1 MCGNWGIL
9 CLAEFAENAA
19 KRGEVFPARLQMIL
33 QGMLDIIQL
42 RGAQAGGCQLI
53 TSASSGA
60 DWLCTKALKPKRGDL
75 GQTLFRKFN
84 RKLLQRHLLRGK
96 LASVL
101 PCCRIPNRGSILM
114 QGHTRFG
121 TSSTPQLIETH
132 PHQWFPEGTSTAVWK
147 WKKGDGWTRKMT
159 NCCVT
164 ITHNGDFD
172 AWRPY
177 RETTIH
183 VGKLG
188 LWLNRVLQQR
198 HNGLGDSAKIAG
210 VIELLVCQ
218 GSWQRA
224 VRYAYHLHVA
234 CHVDQASGWTP
245 LSASAGSTVPGSS
258 AINAW
263 ANAFEA
269 EFKKTVD
276 KKGSIDS
283 NLLLDV
289 DSGTFQQFLAC
300 CKEQLLEGPCRGPTE
315 KWIPDTMLDRFA
327 NAAIAAFRDND
338 PLVATSVFLCHADG
352 TFGLSVTCTLWPQK
366 VVLAAKGQPMS
377 LAFGGHIHGGHPQV
391 AFWSSEPRAL
401 GSAGDSKSP
410 AVARYDL
417 DDQFGEVLEVS
428 IESPHNAAAEGVIE
442 PEFQHVKEKHLESP
456 LEARLPI
463 RKPPAP
469 LSDDDALGEAFA
481 VRIGERTAPDR
492 SDVQEVHYDVTCV
505 DEVRL
510 STSVMELPQ
519 HILMIRGLRY
529 SKEMS
534 GAAWQSE
541 PLSQES
547 FHAGLMEIGGPVAQN
562 QSMLMLERKK
572 VCKDIVAADLD
583 EIPRIIREIDYNWS
597 DEKSLNVR
605 SAQLFAELLLS
616 SKVGARR
623 QQIDVL
629 VFGVESSLWM
639 AQQFCADLTR
649 LFPHLR
655 AVAMSSN
662 VVLGLLQGGPGHVN
676 PSNWTYGQGSF
687 KVGRE
692 TLCLAVSHSGTS
704 YATIWAAR
712 YLGLRSERVFGM
724 SSSFDCLLAR
734 SIGQAPMEPFTN
746 RLFSTLVGIRPAEAA
761 TVATVAM
768 QHTLSYLLLSC
779 TAQATGYRIPS
790 LMECSRKELVEGLDS
805 VQSAPQDF
813 GESSMNSSVFHV
825 RVNRHC
831 AATTADVR
839 DMHRLLLT
847 LYYGATASCGV
858 DGHGNKSEL
867 DTHNQLKLTGH
878 KWSHH
883 ITESYWAT
891 FIPAAYVLITVTA
904 GIPPVTTVGQQIAD
918 ASMGEEVILEAWLL
932 WLLRALDALV
942 YTFLPIIVA
951 VIHRKLTGRRLW
963 MRFTTR
969 TLLVLEST
977 MNYKL
982 LRAYVSKLM
991 ALSWRF
997 ATLSVVGQNGCD
1009 HFVHEYTH
1017 KAQSDVL
1024 LAVGLTD
1031 GRLPSLASSE
1041 SSVLMSVQQ
1050 AKFIK
1055 GKGRGIEP
1063 YVLGHNPWTRQ
1074 GLFAHVVKL
1083 PTSRLRFAS
1092 EQVMMHDKL
1101 KTNEGIAPS
1110 EVLQRWTDLKL
1121 RKMDVVG
1128 MSPFRVSLSEVQSMI
1143 YPRKRLNL
1151 HSAERVLSELL
1162 DRQRGEDGAEVVP
1175 LGVRQF
1181 LSSFLAYDQFARTA
1195 SPDKSY
1201 AADPFSPSK
1210 QYAPT
1215 PDKMFRQISANSFR
1229 RSTSCDS
1236 KAIPPGLKS
1245 VLGPSW
1251 GSVTPVE
1258 SDRGTDPAKT
1268 EMDPAEFMALLHGD
1282 ELQNWVKTARYR
1294 WKKICKVRG
1303 VLLWIAEEP
1312 KKVQLSNAIL
1322 AGGITY
1328 GMIFSAWRRLS
1339 KQHDMDGLFEAP
1351 ASPSHS
1357 IASPNSP
1364 FTPGA
1369 SRKRKS
1375 VLAESLKDHAR
1386 NKNMLDRR
1394 KSFASTSIFV
1404 EGGDP
1409 SKQMGLGMQG
1419 KLVGQDM
1426 LSRGVDEVQVLESSR
1441 LTEGFYD
1448 TRVGSVERLIAWY
1461 VVFHSMA
1468 KPSSRLPFL
1477 NYELGKTES
1486 MLRVASTPS
1495 PVPNAGDA
1503 GEDFDGEYF
1512 DEYAGEPQQQRSRNQ
1527 SALTFD
1533 MDTVLNGVA
1542 DDTTNNVEL
1551 DRDDEVSDGDYRSSN
1566 KVLTHLQEDTQ
1577 TSLQSFPLSI

>member
-377 LAFGGHIHGGHPQV
+377 LAFGGEVHGGYPQA

-401 GSAGDSKSP
+401 GSAGDSRSP

-417 DDQFGEVLEVS
+417 DDQFGEVLEIS
-428 IESPHNAAAEGVIE
+428 IESPCNAAAKGVVE
-442 PEFQHVKEKHLESP
+442 PDSHVKVKDLESP
-456 LEARLPI
+456 LEASLPL

-469 LSDDDALGEAFA
+469 LSDDDAIGEAFP
-481 VRIGERTAPDR
+481 VKIGGITATESGD
-492 SDVQEVHYDVTCV
+492 DATLIGHGDNATLA
-505 DEVRL
+505 DEVQLR
-510 STSVMELPQ
+510 TSAAKAPQ
-519 HILMIRGLRY
+519 HMLTVRGLRY
-529 SKEMS
+529 SRDES
-534 GAAWQSE
+534 GTAWQSD
-541 PLSQES
+541 PTSPES
-547 FHAGLMEIGGPVAQN
+547 FHAGLMEIAGPVAQN
-562 QSMLMLERKK
+562 QSMLVPERKK
-572 VCKDIVAADLD
+572 ICKDIVAADLD

-597 DEKSLNVR
+597 DEKSPNVR
-605 SAQLFAELLLS
+605 SAQCFAEHMLT
-616 SKVGARR
+616 SKKSAPR

-649 LFPHLR
+649 LFPNLR

-676 PSNWTYGQGSF
+676 PSNWVYGQNSF
-687 KVGRE
+687 KVGPE

-1031 GRLPSLASSE
+1031 GRLPSQASAE

-1063 YVLGHNPWTRQ
+1063 FVIGHNPWTRE
-1074 GLFAHVVKL
+1074 GLFTHVVKL
-1083 PTSRLRFAS
+1083 PTNRLRFAS
-1092 EQVMMHDKL
+1092 EQILMHDKL
-1101 KTNEGIAPS
+1101 KAGEGIAPS

-1128 MSPFRVSLSEVQSMI
+1128 MSPFQVSLSEVQAMI
-1143 YPRKRLNL
+1143 APRKNL
-1151 HSAERVLSELL
+1151 DLKTAECVLSELL
-1162 DRQRGEDGAEVVP
+1162 DRQRGVEGVEVVP
-1175 LGVRQF
+1175 LGVKQF
-1181 LSSFLAYDQFARTA
+1181 LSSFLTYDQFARTA
-1195 SPDKSY
+1195 SPNKSC
-1201 AADPFSPSK
+1201 AVDLSPSK
-1210 QYAPT
+1210 LYASSQ
-1215 PDKMFRQISANSFR
+1215 DKTLHQVSAGRSRSSSCNS
-1229 RSTSCDS
+1229 
-1236 KAIPPGLKS
+1236 KEIPPALKS
-1245 VLGPSW
+1245 ILGPSW
-1251 GSVTPVE
+1251 GSETPVAADKGAD
-1258 SDRGTDPAKT
+1258 SSKT
-1268 EMDPAEFMALLHGD
+1268 EMDPSEFLALLHGD

-1303 VLLWIAEEP
+1303 VLLWIAKEQEMVSAP
-1312 KKVQLSNAIL
+1312 SLIL
-1322 AGGITY
+1322 AGGVTF

-1351 ASPSHS
+1351 LSPTSMVMPGS
-1357 IASPNSP
+1357 G
-1364 FTPGA
+1364 FTLNTN
-1369 SRKRKS
+1369 RKRKS
-1375 VLAESLKDHAR
+1375 VWAESLQEHAR
-1386 NKNMLDRR
+1386 NKQNMNSAC
-1394 KSFASTSIFV
+1394 KQYGSTSCLI
-1404 EGGDP
+1404 GDGDTNMRI
-1409 SKQMGLGMQG
+1409 SSGIQG

-1461 VVFHSMA
+1461 VIFHSMA

-1495 PVPNAGDA
+1495 PVPNAGDVDE
-1503 GEDFDGEYF
+1503 GSNTDHF
-1512 DEYAGEPQQQRSRNQ
+1512 DEYARESQQRRDGTHST
-1527 SALTFD
+1527 SACDEMLCECND
-1533 MDTVLNGVA
+1533 S
-1542 DDTTNNVEL
+1542 TNNEGL
-1551 DRDDEVSDGDYRSSN
+1551 NLCDDFYSSN
-1566 KVLTHLQEDTQ
+1566 KVPSHLQEDTDV
-1577 TSLQSFPLSI
+1577 TLASFPLSM